1 MFTKKDVRDWM
12 IINKV
17 FNDVDDVDKML
28 LTRGDR
34 TLRRLSCS
42 FDNNEMEFDSY
53 FYEIGEETY
62 NSLSDEEPISYLDIL
77 DKL

>member
-28 LTRGDR
+28 LIKGDH
-34 TLRRLSCS
+34 TLRRLS
-42 FDNNEMEFDSY
+42 FYFNNNEMEFDSY
-53 FYEIGEETY
+53 FYEIGEKTY
-62 NSLSDEEPISYLDIL
+62 NSLSDKEPISYLDIL